1 MMESTKGRQPRDLI
15 PPWSGT
21 VKGVSHWWQNNWGTS
36 SKRKKKEEEVEKRRC
51 KVGLSFEKEKKS
63 KRKEVEES
71 LTCLLLFK
79 AVYAKGMQTREGS
92 RIGQGVVTDKA
103 PGQPVNYFF
112 FF

>member
-1 MMESTKGRQPRDLI
+1 
-15 PPWSGT
+15 
-21 VKGVSHWWQNNWGTS
+21 
-36 SKRKKKEEEVEKRRC
+36 
-51 KVGLSFEKEKKS
+51 VGLSFEKEKKS

-79 AVYAKGMQTREGS
+79 TVYAKGMQAREGS
-92 RIGQGVVTDKA
+92 RIGQGVVTDRA